1 MNEKNKHAT
10 RFKKGESGNP
20 KGRPVGAR
28 SRATMLMAELLE
40 EGAKEVAQHILT
52 AARGGDMG
60 ACRLILDKLLP
71 PAKERPVVFSIELD
85 TDTPEGVSASQRAI
99 LQAVGAG
106 ELLLSEAERLSAIL
120 ENSRRAI
127 ETEQLAARL
136 DVLEQT
142 LRKEAANG

>member
-1 MNEKNKHAT
+1 MTEKKHST
-10 RFKKGESGNP
+10 RFKKGQSGNP
-20 KGRPVGAR
+20 AGKPVGAR

-40 EGAKEVAQHILT
+40 EGAAEVARHILT

-85 TDTPEGVSASQRAI
+85 TDSPESISASQRAI
-99 LQAVGAG
+99 LQAVGEG
-106 ELLLSEAERLSAIL
+106 DILLSEAERLSTIL

-127 ETEQLAARL
+127 ETEELAARL
-136 DVLEQT
+136 DALEQA
-142 LRKEAANG
+142 LRKGVSHG